1 MKLLTQVYELEGL
14 LLVIDKHGADTPA
27 LVYDR
32 VKETGTKLAEM
43 TQLMAPRRQEPQ
55 PIVPDLDEEPEQ
67 VPVIEQL
74 SPSEQPPVEEQLPTE
89 DSLPV
94 EEHLPAQDYDAED
107 TWQHDNGEEPLRNY
121 EFTYQE
127 PSHVTSQ
134 AGAAPTPSAIADGI
148 RVDEKLQRTISKD
161 FRHAFSINDR
171 FRFRRELFSNSDA
184 EMNDALDMVESMHS
198 LEEAE
203 DYFYGDLGWDKE
215 VEEVADFMEIVRR
228 HFL

>member
-1 MKLLTQVYELEGL
+1 MDAPIVKLLTQVYELEGL
-14 LLVIDKHGADTPA
+14 LLVIDKHGADTPS

-32 VKETGTKLAEM
+32 VKDAGAKLAEM
-43 TQLMAPRRQEPQ
+43 TQQLAQRQQEPQ
-55 PIVPDLDEEPEQ
+55 PVMPEPVPAD
-67 VPVIEQL
+67 
-74 SPSEQPPVEEQLPTE
+74 
-89 DSLPV
+89 
-94 EEHLPAQDYDAED
+94 EHLPAQDYDAED

-121 EFTYQE
+121 VFNYQE
-127 PSHVTSQ
+127 PSRNDQPAEAT
-134 AGAAPTPSAIADGI
+134 AISSPDSV
-148 RVDEKLQRTISKD
+148 RVDEKLQRTISKN

-198 LEEAE
+198 LDEAE
-203 DYFYGDLGWDKE
+203 DYFYGDLGWDKD

>member
-14 LLVIDKHGADTPA
+14 LLVIDKHGADTPS

-32 VKETGTKLAEM
+32 VKDAGAKLAEM
-43 TQLMAPRRQEPQ
+43 TQQLAQRQQEPQ
-55 PIVPDLDEEPEQ
+55 PVMPEPVKEPEPVMPEPVMPEPVKEPEP
-67 VPVIEQL
+67 VPA
-74 SPSEQPPVEEQLPTE
+74 
-89 DSLPV
+89 D
-94 EEHLPAQDYDAED
+94 EHLPAQDYDAED

-121 EFTYQE
+121 EFNYQE
-127 PSHVTSQ
+127 PSRNDQPAEAT
-134 AGAAPTPSAIADGI
+134 AISSPDSV
-148 RVDEKLQRTISKD
+148 RVDEKLQRTISKN

-198 LEEAE
+198 LDEAE
-203 DYFYGDLGWDKE
+203 DYFYGDLGWDKD